1 MLYYNHR
8 KQDNKKADRN
18 SSQLNPIGTNQ
29 NKKGS
34 SIITGAKEKDNEENE
49 PQKITGNRKT
59 DERVIFKL

>member
-34 SIITGAKEKDNEENE
+34 SIITGAKEKDNEEN
-49 PQKITGNRKT
+49 
-59 DERVIFKL
+59 